1 MPVIR
6 VYTGP
11 STYKELD
18 LDDYYVRLSDVP
30 DTTDF
35 INELRTRTV
44 YMRDLRLYENGVP
57 TSNLGTP
64 SIAEMAIPEQF
75 SNKLAFYDISKIK
88 FYTSNNKTT
97 WTEFV
102 VSDDNKRKLVGGD
115 TNTSTAPL
123 SIPAGTPHF
132 RIEIEATSSY
142 CFLNALY
149 SYWNGQGNYIKVKI
163 QKRNCSTLA
172 WEQHTDSD
180 VYVSGWPGHLF
191 LPFTYIP
198 FRYNSTSSS
207 YYNAIRIDI
216 VDIDWIYPE
225 NAIHFYCLQIWGGY
239 PAGKR
244 TIYSVDEYKRTTF
257 PAEVKATT
265 FKRSSDN
272 AEVSYE
278 DHNHFLSH
286 LSDIAFT
293 NLSGGQMMIYTPEGG
308 GKWVNF
314 TPNFASGSHTHSAD
328 DINSGTLDSA
338 RIPNL
343 SASKITSGTLS
354 SDRLPSIP
362 FNLLPV
368 GTSSNTVAMGH
379 HTHGIGDIFNYVD
392 RGLQLLRSQPSSL
405 TSVGSGTTPGSV
417 TLNSTLSSG
426 TPIFIEVNT
435 SSNYTAMPKIIGV
448 TVGGTT
454 TRAAATGE
462 EYIAGWSTFDG
473 TDFHIYTF
481 SVWYSDDILY
491 FGAKRYIRG
500 KFTSSAINWTTSTYT
515 LYVGR
520 VWKLPIN

>member
-18 LDDYYVRLSDVP
+18 LDDYYVK
-30 DTTDF
+30 TDF
-35 INELRTRTV
+35 IDELRTQNV
-44 YMRDLRLYENGVP
+44 YMRNLRLYANGVP
-57 TSNLGTP
+57 TSQLGTP
-64 SIAEMAIPEQF
+64 SIVEMIIPEQF

-115 TNTSTAPL
+115 TSISTAPL

-132 RIEIEATSSY
+132 RIEIEAASTY
-142 CFLNALY
+142 YYLNALY
-149 SYWNGQGNYIKVKI
+149 SYWSSDDNRVKVKI

-180 VYVSGWPGHLF
+180 DYVSSWPGHLF
-191 LPFTYIP
+191 LPFAYIP
-198 FRYNSTSSS
+198 FHPNSTSSFH
-207 YYNAIRIDI
+207 YNAIRIDI
-216 VDIDWIYPE
+216 VDIDWRRPE
-225 NAIHFYCLQIWGGY
+225 NAIRFFCLQIWGTN

-272 AEVSYE
+272 VEVSYK
-278 DHNHFLSH
+278 DHKHSASEITSGTLDSAR
-286 LSDIAFT
+286 IP
-293 NLSGGQMMIYTPEGG
+293 NLS
-308 GKWVNF
+308 
-314 TPNFASGSHTHSAD
+314 ASKIT
-328 DINSGTLDSA
+328 SGTLDSA

-368 GTSSNTVAMGH
+368 GTSSNTVARGY
-379 HTHGIGDIFNYVD
+379 HTHGIGDVIDYVD
-392 RGLQLLRSQPSSL
+392 RGLQLLRSKPSAL
-405 TSVGSGTTPGSV
+405 TSVGSGTSSGSV
-417 TLNSTLSSG
+417 TLNQSLSSG

-435 SSNYTAMPKIIGV
+435 TSSYTDTPKIIGV
-448 TVGGTT
+448 TVGGTARTST
-454 TRAAATGE
+454 TSE
-462 EYIAGWSTFDG
+462 ENIAGWSTFDG

-481 SVWYSDDILY
+481 SVWYSGSTLY

-500 KFTSSAINWTTSTYT
+500 NFTSSAINWTTSTYT